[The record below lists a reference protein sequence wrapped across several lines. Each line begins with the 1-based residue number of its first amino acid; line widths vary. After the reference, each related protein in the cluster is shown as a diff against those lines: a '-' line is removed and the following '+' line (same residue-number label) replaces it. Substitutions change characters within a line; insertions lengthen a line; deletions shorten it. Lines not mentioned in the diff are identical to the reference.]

1 MSDVIEE
8 MGGYLGDGREFLS
21 ESYDSINR
29 KETVMSK
36 QTDKKLYWVKFIEQS
51 DGAMIDTYF
60 TAHSIS
66 ELDEHIADILEIKV
80 IQEVI
85 EL

>member
-1 MSDVIEE
+1 MS
-8 MGGYLGDGREFLS
+8 L
-21 ESYDSINR
+21 R

-51 DGAMIDTYF
+51 DGATIDTYF